1 MRNSFYCLL
10 SAFLLTATGVP
21 HCTTSAQLGMLLTL
35 GLGII
40 VTGIGLDYSRW
51 SKKRE
56 DD

>member
-10 SAFLLTATGVP
+10 AAFLLTATGVP
-21 HCTTSAQLGMLLTL
+21 HCTTSAHLAMLLTL

-40 VTGIGLDYSRW
+40 VTGIGLDYNRW